1 MKEYKAIIYQENLL
15 SSLVFGSA
23 KINPVKFSDFLTSHA
38 SQGWKVVTM
47 EKDQRR
53 MLLFFVREAYV
64 VILEK
69 ERV

>member
-1 MKEYKAIIYQENLL
+1 MKEYKAVIYQENLL

-23 KINPVKFSDFLTSHA
+23 KINPVKFSDFLNSHA

-47 EKDQRR
+47 E
-53 MLLFFVREAYV
+53 LLFFVREAYV